1 MSTKIYNKGR
11 WQNGGIPNQ
20 RKKRK
25 RKKNGEKF
33 TYSSNPLNWY
43 DLKCM

>member
-20 RKKRK
+20 RKK
-25 RKKNGEKF
+25 KKEEKK
-33 TYSSNPLNWY
+33 W
-43 DLKCM
+43 